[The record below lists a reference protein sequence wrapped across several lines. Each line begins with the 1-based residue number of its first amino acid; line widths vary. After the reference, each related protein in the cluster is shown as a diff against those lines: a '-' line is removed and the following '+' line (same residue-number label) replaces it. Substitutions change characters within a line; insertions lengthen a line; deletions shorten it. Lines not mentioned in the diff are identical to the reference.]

1 MAADISLEQ
10 RVRTAFA
17 AHRHAY
23 TQATHARL
31 RGEVQLAAF
40 WAAIAH
46 ACNAETD
53 ECLAAI
59 HAGVEDTARP
69 IPGLLTGNA
78 DLHPLEA

>member
-1 MAADISLEQ
+1 MAADVSLER

-31 RGEVQLAAF
+31 RGEAQLAAF
-40 WAAIAH
+40 WAVIAH
-46 ACNAETD
+46 ACTAETD

-59 HAGVEDTARP
+59 HAGVEDARPP

-78 DLHPLEA
+78 DIHPLEA

>member
-1 MAADISLEQ
+1 MAADISLDL

-40 WAAIAH
+40 WAVIAH

>member
-1 MAADISLEQ
+1 MADDITLDR

-31 RGEVQLAAF
+31 CGEIQLAAF

-46 ACNAETD
+46 ACSAEVD

-59 HAGVEDTARP
+59 DAGVEDTALFV
-69 IPGLLTGNA
+69 PGLHISNA